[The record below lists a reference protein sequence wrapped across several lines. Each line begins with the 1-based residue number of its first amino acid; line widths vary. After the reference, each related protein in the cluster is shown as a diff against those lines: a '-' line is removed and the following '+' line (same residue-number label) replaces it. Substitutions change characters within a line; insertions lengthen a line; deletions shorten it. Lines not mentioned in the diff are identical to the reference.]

1 MTKSFLVVALLIIG
15 YASTGQDIKVYN
27 ESSNDSIHIFAKNNT
42 NTEHSVMIEATF
54 KGMTASAKMPIT
66 KVIPPGASAYFVT
79 LIAGKSGYSY
89 NYKYTFIKGDVTGE
103 HNDNHI
109 YQLPFKNGESYI
121 IGQSYKEGPTHMDK
135 YALDFNMDEGTE
147 ICAIRDGVVIEIEDS
162 HNKGCPRKDC
172 MKYNNYV
179 MIKHDDG
186 SIADYSHIQKKG
198 SLVNVGDR
206 VKTGQ
211 PIALSGATGWA
222 SGPHLHLEVYQPRFS
237 GNESL
242 KIRYYL
248 NSKSVGIPKTK
259 EKYQQEL

>member
-1 MTKSFLVVALLIIG
+1 
-15 YASTGQDIKVYN
+15 
-27 ESSNDSIHIFAKNNT
+27 
-42 NTEHSVMIEATF
+42 
-54 KGMTASAKMPIT
+54 
-66 KVIPPGASAYFVT
+66 
-79 LIAGKSGYSY
+79 
-89 NYKYTFIKGDVTGE
+89 
-103 HNDNHI
+103 
-109 YQLPFKNGESYI
+109 
-121 IGQSYKEGPTHMDK
+121 MDK